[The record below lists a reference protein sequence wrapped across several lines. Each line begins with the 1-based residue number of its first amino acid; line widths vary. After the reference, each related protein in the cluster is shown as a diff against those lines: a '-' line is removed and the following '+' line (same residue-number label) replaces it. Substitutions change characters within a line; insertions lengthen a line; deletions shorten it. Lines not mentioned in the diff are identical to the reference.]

1 MKNKISGFK
10 NFMDVHYITEGDIE
24 TAPEAWDKLFTN
36 IEKSK
41 EDSVKQTSEGDIP
54 DWAKNGL
61 KLDALKGKNADQKWD
76 WLSNRINTVIK
87 NKQSSKVE
95 GILNAKLGNLPGYRI
110 LWKKEKT
117 ETGDQQDKS
126 GKVYPIYYTEMFK
139 GNPGTWV
146 DLKDDSGKTGETL
159 AKGYWGQSSRTGS
172 KTSTP
177 VGSTGATGA
186 STGKESTGTE
196 GGILWVDEPLEQT
209 SSTGKKK
216 TGGFGDTL
224 LIDLFAKTTM
234 GKAFLQFVMAGKDF
248 EEYEKTGK
256 IKFTD
261 SPPTSEEIEKGL
273 DTKGKENQQ
282 KNIERLEATGAKTI
296 APDYKAITS
305 TSDFDYR
312 KGSFKLSWDDIRKG
326 LDKAGVSK
334 KMDFSKTNI
343 VGVRNSLE
351 IKNRFQNRFTDLL
364 IVIGPKDK
372 KDVSI
377 YRATTTPG
385 PAFLY
390 MPYRN
395 WWMASA
401 LKDTINPSGLAILQP
416 GVYDYKL
423 GSHRGKYPALQSGKT
438 LTGRIKPVQ
447 SIRDLKFE
455 SFTPAEIQDGNFG
468 LNIHKAGKDSPS
480 VDSHSAGCQVL
491 KRSDDFD
498 EMMEKARNSGQTS
511 FKYALI
517 NSSDLGY

>member
-1 MKNKISGFK
+1 MKNKISEFK

-41 EDSVKQTSEGDIP
+41 EDAGKQTSEGDIP

-87 NKQSSKVE
+87 NKQASKVE
-95 GILNAKLGNLPGYRI
+95 GIVNAKLGNLPGYRI

-159 AKGYWGQSSRTGS
+159 AKGYWGQNSRTGS
-172 KTSTP
+172 KPTTP
-177 VGSTGATGA
+177 AGATGT
-186 STGKESTGTE
+186 SPGKESSGTE
-196 GGILWVDEPLEQT
+196 GGILWVDEPLAQA

-216 TGGFGDTL
+216 TGGFGDTK
-224 LIDLFAKTTM
+224 LIDLFAATSM
-234 GKAFLQFVMAGKDF
+234 GRAIIGFVMGDKEF
-248 EEYEKTGK
+248 EEFEKSGE

-261 SPPTSEEIEKGL
+261 SPPTSEQVEKGL
-273 DTKGKENQQ
+273 DSAQ
-282 KNIERLEATGAKTI
+282 KKDQIKAIERMKATGAKVLV
-296 APDYKAITS
+296 PNYKDITS
-305 TSDFDYR
+305 SSDFDY
-312 KGSFKLSWDDIRKG
+312 KKSSFSLPWDDIKKG

-343 VGVRNSLE
+343 VGIRNSLE
-351 IKNRFQNRFTDLL
+351 IKNQNRNRFTDLL
-364 IVIGPKDK
+364 VVMGPKDK
-372 KDVSI
+372 KQVSI

-385 PAFLY
+385 PAF
-390 MPYRN
+390 MFIPYRN
-395 WWMASA
+395 WWTASS
-401 LKDTINPSGLAILQP
+401 LKVTINPSGVAILQP
-416 GVYDYKL
+416 GVYDYKI
-423 GSHRGKYPALQSGKT
+423 GSHLGKYSALQAGKT
-438 LTGRIKPVQ
+438 LIGRIKPVGD
-447 SIRDLKFE
+447 IKDLKFQTFSPGGIE
-455 SFTPAEIQDGNFG
+455 DGNFG
-468 LNIHKAGKDSPS
+468 LNIHKAGKDSRS

-498 EMMEKARNSGQTS
+498 EMMEKVRNSGQTV

-517 NSSDLGY
+517 NSSDLGK